1 MDTHIM
7 VEKEDIE
14 FLKGYLQ
21 GKSIPVEI
29 DELTLQLALF
39 KTREQRS
46 RRVKIY
52 NPNCEYQLGELIYKE
67 YPGRIPVGSKK
78 FIEITEGVVLRVAE
92 VRQRYELHEI
102 KLIYEGTSEFKKY
115 TDFLDRQKIEILLP
129 HKQES
134 PCEKPE
140 YLENT
145 VDPRQEQAPLLER
158 DFTHLKRKL
167 VSVLNREA
175 VFAFISN
182 RSLLAENLKAIEP
195 GVFDRI
201 KEFLKERQE
210 SIDTEFLVENFVRVE
225 PKAPDFTA
233 YCFALNYKM
242 KITYKIDFQQT
253 SDENWGKWN
262 LITVIYYFKKNSI
275 LNDPNPLLG
284 TVQIGDRKNITQ
296 KRRKF
301 EEGVYEEGWG
311 KLYLT
316 QREIYAGGVR
326 VKPGTFDL
334 GDAAEVEMI
343 DARIKKP
350 HTLYYYQDVGWIL
363 GFKEIFE
370 RNKAVQGT
378 ILILEQAEAG
388 KIHFSIRTTKKG
400 TVCDKIEYDPVK
412 KAFHTLPEKWASPVF
427 VHKAMFLE
435 GSTID
440 TLYGR
445 IDEFRHVETFN
456 KLVHK
461 VFLEFGVKERNYEI
475 HFLKL
480 FHILDLIYPVETRV
494 VEEVLLGN
502 IEFVPSEKLPGV
514 FYLDSAAVAEIEG
527 EEVIRRKRAV
537 DESKKSREDLKKK
550 KIMEE
555 IKVKEEIKRKRDD
568 RRKRREDDMWY
579 KERLEKERLERET
592 LEKESA
598 RTERERRE
606 RERKERLAH
615 ERVIPDR
622 EGRREAVP
630 RKGPE
635 TFNREKET
643 GRPGGESTF
652 KPRPDFPRPKREP
665 LMEEPLAKSLVQR
678 KEKKKPE
685 GEEKRRLESGEE
697 RGPKSQKRAVVIDE
711 TLTEE
716 EIKSEIQLEEL
727 KETISLS
734 KQRAFEKAKKKE
746 VAYRDNGGF
755 GGILASKLDE
765 AVKKSEPDKD
775 KKEKDAKK

>member
-1 MDTHIM
+1 METNLT

-14 FLKGYLQ
+14 FLRGYLQ

-52 NPNCEYQLGELIYKE
+52 NPACEYQVGDLIYKE
-67 YPGRIPVGSKK
+67 YPGNIPVGSKK
-78 FIEITEGVVLRVAE
+78 YIEITDGVVLRVAE
-92 VRQRYELHEI
+92 VRERYDLHEI
-102 KLIYEGTSEFKKY
+102 KLVYEGTSEFKKY
-115 TDFLDRQKIEILLP
+115 TDFLDRQKIELLLP
-129 HKQES
+129 HKQET
-134 PCEKPE
+134 PYEKPE

-145 VDPRQEQAPLLER
+145 IDPRQEQAPLIER
-158 DFTHLKRKL
+158 DFIHLKRKL
-167 VSVLNREA
+167 ISLLHREA

-182 RSLLAENLKAIEP
+182 RVLLAENLKPIDP

-225 PKAPDFTA
+225 PKAQDFTA

-284 TVQIGDRKNITQ
+284 TIQIGDRKNIAQ

-301 EEGVYEEGWG
+301 EEGVYEEGVG
-311 KLYLT
+311 KFYLT
-316 QREIYAGGVR
+316 QREIHAGAVR

-334 GDAAEVEMI
+334 GDAIEVEMI
-343 DARIKKP
+343 DARIKKS

-388 KIHFSIRTTKKG
+388 KVYFSIRTTKKG
-400 TVCDKIEYDPVK
+400 TICDKIEYDPVK
-412 KAFHTLPEKWASPVF
+412 KVFHTLPEKLASPVF

-440 TLYGR
+440 TLHER
-445 IDEFRHVETFN
+445 IDEFRRVETFN

-475 HFLKL
+475 HFLKV

-514 FYLDSAAVAEIEG
+514 FYLDSAAVAEIEE
-527 EEVIRRKRAV
+527 EEVVRRKRAV
-537 DESKKSREDLKKK
+537 DESKKSREEIKKK

-555 IKVKEEIKRKRDD
+555 VKLKEEIKKKRDE
-568 RRKRREDDMWY
+568 RRKKREDDMWY
-579 KERLEKERLERET
+579 KERIEKERLEREA
-592 LEKESA
+592 LEKEGA
-598 RTERERRE
+598 RLERDRRE
-606 RERKERLAH
+606 REKRERLERERTFVDKEGRKE
-615 ERVIPDR
+615 P
-622 EGRREAVP
+622 GP
-630 RKGPE
+630 RKQPE
-635 TFNREKET
+635 PFRREKEP
-643 GRPGGESTF
+643 GRPGAEPPF

-665 LMEEPLAKSLVQR
+665 LIDEDIAKAPVQR

-685 GEEKRRLESGEE
+685 VEEKRRLAIEEE
-697 RGPKSQKRAVVIDE
+697 RAPKPQKRAAVIDE

-727 KETISLS
+727 KETISQR
-734 KQRAFEKAKKKE
+734 KQRASEKAKKKE

-755 GGILASKLDE
+755 SGILASKLDE
-765 AVKKSEPDKD
+765 AVKKSDPGKD